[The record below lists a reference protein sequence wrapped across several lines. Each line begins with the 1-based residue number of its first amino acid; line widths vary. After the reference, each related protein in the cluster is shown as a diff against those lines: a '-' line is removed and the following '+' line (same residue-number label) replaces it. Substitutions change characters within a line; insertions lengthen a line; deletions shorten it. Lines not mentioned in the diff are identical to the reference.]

1 MTLSRRRAASCPGR
15 MAGVDGEPVGTD
27 REFHDAAICLDM
39 PVLAEERHTS
49 SDDAL

>member
-27 REFHDAAICLDM
+27 REFHDAAICLDH
-39 PVLAEERHTS
+39 AGS
-49 SDDAL
+49 SGREAHQ